1 MYQRVGGIVP
11 GQRLR
16 FSIYMQAWSTHS
28 AYGPTEGQQSM
39 GMRIGIDPF
48 GGTDPY
54 SPNVQW
60 SPVNDVYDTWGFY
73 SLEAVARAGAVTVFT
88 RSTPVY
94 GFQHNDIYLDDAS
107 LVVVGSGPVP
117 APTSAPGNP
126 PAPTAAPT
134 QVTGLHYVAV
144 PGDNYY
150 RIARRFGITVNALLA
165 ANPSARPNVL
175 YVGQVLII
183 PGVSGAPAPTPG
195 APVPTTVAPA
205 PTSAAP
211 PPGAFTYIVQRGD
224 NLFRL
229 SLRFNTTVA
238 RIKQLNNLTSDIIYI
253 GQVLIIAP

>member
-1 MYQRVGGIVP
+1 MPDWISAEDACDRLGVRAQTLYAYVSRGRLQVRPDPDDSRRSLYRAADVAALTERKSRSRKVSDVAAGAIHWGEPVLASAITTVHGG
-11 GQRLR
+11 RLYYR
-16 FSIYMQAWSTHS
+16 GRDAIGLAE
-28 AYGPTEGQQSM
+28 TE
-39 GMRIGIDPF
+39 
-48 GGTDPY
+48 
-54 SPNVQW
+54 
-60 SPVNDVYDTWGFY
+60 

-134 QVTGLHYVAV
+134 QVTGLRYVAV

-165 ANPSARPNVL
+165 ANPGARPNVL

-195 APVPTTVAPA
+195 A
-205 PTSAAP
+205 
-211 PPGAFTYIVQRGD
+211 R
-224 NLFRL
+224 N
-229 SLRFNTTVA
+229 
-238 RIKQLNNLTSDIIYI
+238 
-253 GQVLIIAP
+253 